1 MSENPVNSH
10 NTPSL
15 TSRLVKALSKKIGEN
30 LVGYLMG
37 LIITSSSVVGTVSV
51 LHEQAKEEMKQTA
64 ITAQN
69 EFAQKIKQITK
80 LRKETI
86 AKQLN
91 ERIAVL
97 NEQIIQKT
105 TQLAEQKKKQQ
116 SNDSEAL
123 AQLPQDTQ
131 ETKSNSVNNQN
142 NTAKNELDATN
153 KAEVV
158 KASSTAKSN
167 ETKSAKANNTIAKIN
182 DPKISNTKQNLP
194 ISTIKSEPSIKTA
207 TDTVPPVVLAATVT
221 AAIEL
226 LNNMENPSTSNIY
239 NQLDTVIKL
248 AVIQGIIDDAQA
260 SAYKEQL
267 NSVQYHK
274 PISPSPN

>member
-15 TSRLVKALSKKIGEN
+15 TSRLVKALSKKLGEN
-30 LVGYLMG
+30 LIGYLMG
-37 LIITSSSVVGTVSV
+37 LVITTSSVVGTVNV

-64 ITAQN
+64 IAAQN
-69 EFAQKIKQITK
+69 EFTQKIKKITE
-80 LRKETI
+80 LRKEKI

-91 ERIAVL
+91 EQIAIL
-97 NEQIIQKT
+97 NEQIIQT
-105 TQLAEQKKKQQ
+105 TAQLAEQKKKQQ
-116 SNDSEAL
+116 SDDTEAL

-142 NTAKNELDATN
+142 STAKNELDAAN
-153 KAEVV
+153 KAEAA
-158 KASSTAKSN
+158 KNSSIAKSN
-167 ETKSAKANNTIAKIN
+167 ETKSKSKANNIIAKTN
-182 DPKISNTKQNLP
+182 DSKISNTKQNLP
-194 ISTIKSEPSIKTA
+194 TSTIKVEPSIKAVTP
-207 TDTVPPVVLAATVT
+207 TVLAATIT
-221 AAIEL
+221 AALEQ

-274 PISPSPN
+274 PIPPSPS